1 MASSGETSD
10 MSSSEVEGVTKNLLW
25 VSLTDAGRESVGKR
39 HETTASLALHPRT
52 VHEIVDRLVRA
63 GGSLMYKM
71 DENKRLISDDLAIV
85 RARLNDV
92 LACIAVKSL
101 VVDDAQSQESAI
113 TNTSDEYNSA
123 LVRIRKAE
131 GYLQTLANA
140 EQCRRLLK

>member
-1 MASSGETSD
+1 
-10 MSSSEVEGVTKNLLW
+10 
-25 VSLTDAGRESVGKR
+25 
-39 HETTASLALHPRT
+39 
-52 VHEIVDRLVRA
+52 
-63 GGSLMYKM
+63 M